1 MWRFHIAEMFIFV
14 FEATYLTRF
23 QIEELYSNLTKKN
36 AEIYVERGKAIR
48 DKVSI
53 FNKLDAEI

>member
-1 MWRFHIAEMFIFV
+1 MWRFHIVEMFIFV
-14 FEATYLTRF
+14 FEATYLTHF

-53 FNKLDAEI
+53 FNKPDAEI